1 MSDPNKPID
10 LANIGDDE
18 IEGMFTDIKEI
29 HEDGTNVTGSSVD
42 LDDTVPIDFGKPQTD
57 REIWWNKLGQC
68 PVCKDG
74 SKPECVAGGFIWSTC
89 NWRN

>member
-18 IEGMFTDIKEI
+18 IEGMFTDIQDI
-29 HEDGTNVTGSSVD
+29 HEDGTNVTVSSD

-57 REIWWNKLGQC
+57 HEVWWVGLGQC

-74 SKPECVAGGFIWSTC
+74 TKPESIIGGFICPKC